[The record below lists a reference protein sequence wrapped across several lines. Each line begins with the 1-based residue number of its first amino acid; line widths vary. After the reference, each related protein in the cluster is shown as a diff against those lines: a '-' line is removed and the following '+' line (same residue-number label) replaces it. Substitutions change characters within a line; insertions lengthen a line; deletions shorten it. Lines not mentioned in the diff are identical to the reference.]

1 MLRISGAARRRI
13 HARGE
18 IAIAVVATASRGAPS
33 AIPVARHARNPGQCP
48 LRAGGERLTRVS
60 RFGHLALHA
69 GDPDDGRMWRR
80 WRREPP
86 LEARDVQ
93 TMMDVLFDLRSDTTE
108 ILRILGKIR
117 MAKKRRKRL
126 TADEWA

>member
-1 MLRISGAARRRI
+1 MSSP
-13 HARGE
+13 RG
-18 IAIAVVATASRGAPS
+18 R
-33 AIPVARHARNPGQCP
+33 
-48 LRAGGERLTRVS
+48 GERLTRVS
-60 RFGHLALHA
+60 RFGHLALRA

-108 ILRILGKIR
+108 ILRILWEDQDGEEEAEEI
-117 MAKKRRKRL
+117 
-126 TADEWA
+126 DG